1 MKPEEIRVQISSLND
16 ELKDTLKEVNN
27 RHGERDLLLKQI
39 DTLIEERH
47 QEEGT
52 LQKIKDS
59 FLGVKLSNEKEINL
73 SNEVIKEKQVEIEAL
88 TQRISNLSNKESQ
101 LMEKIKELKEDKK
114 KLQVIKEELN
124 EAEKNKP
131 LIESVKKE
139 LLETIDRLNE
149 AKVELDIVSRES
161 ERTKQDT
168 KEEKLEVINWAAE
181 QRAEIDK
188 KNKGS
193 ENLKKAQRK
202 IIQDLKIVERRLKKV
217 WPKNKPFPKIWEQ

>member
-131 LIESVKKE
+131 LVESVKKE
-139 LLETIDRLNE
+139 LLETIDKFNE
-149 AKVELDIVSRES
+149 TKVDLDVAVRER
-161 ERTKQDT
+161 ERTQNTSKAERVEHQNWVAET
-168 KEEKLEVINWAAE
+168 KAKINERYENCKILRLDWE
-181 QRAEIDK
+181 SKHKDLRIIRA
-188 KNKGS
+188 
-193 ENLKKAQRK
+193 
-202 IIQDLKIVERRLKKV
+202 RLKKL
-217 WPKNKPFPKIWEQ
+217 WPKDKPFPKLDW